1 MNKVFLNNEII
12 ESSAASISG
21 ADGGF
26 LYGAGLF
33 ETMRASNGVVFALD
47 GHLDR
52 LFTSAEKLKI
62 NLRGDPPKGEV
73 SPAADKEF
81 IADAIYQTL
90 NANEFKEAR
99 IRLTATSGV
108 VNTEQPEPTLLV
120 TAVNFEPYPKE
131 YYDKGITVVLNS
143 YRQNPADVLAGHKTT
158 SYFSRIYALAVAHQK
173 LAAEALWFTIDGRL
187 AEGCISNV
195 FIVKNSVLYTPSL
208 KAGILPGIARKTVL
222 EIAGKNSIKAEEK
235 ELTIDDLLGADEV
248 FITNVIMQVMPVI
261 KIEAHDIKDAKP
273 GQITK
278 KIAALYTEHFNK
290 EVQNVKS

>member
-1 MNKVFLNNEII
+1 MNKVFLNNEIV

-47 GHLDR
+47 DHLDR

-62 NLRGDPPKGEV
+62 NLRGDLPSQSYGKAGKKFV
-73 SPAADKEF
+73 
-81 IADAIYQTL
+81 ADAVYETL
-90 NANEFKEAR
+90 NANSLKEAR
-99 IRLTATSGV
+99 IRLTATSGTI
-108 VNTEQPEPTLLV
+108 NAEQPEPTLLV
-120 TAVNFEPYPKE
+120 TAVSFEPYPKE

-158 SYFSRIYALAVAHQK
+158 SYFSRIFALGLAHQK

-187 AEGCISNV
+187 AEGCVSNV
-195 FIVKNSVLYTPSL
+195 FIVKDSTLLTPSL
-208 KAGILPGIARKTVL
+208 KTGILPGIARKTVL
-222 EIAGKNSIKAEEK
+222 NLAAENSMKHEEK
-235 ELTIDDLLGADEV
+235 DLGIDDLLGAGEV

-261 KIEAHDIKDAKP
+261 KIEAHDIGSAKP

-290 EVQNVKS
+290 EVS